1 MNTSSSA
8 PSTEASANA
17 SEPVLLAVRGM
28 TCAACVNRV
37 ERALRKVPGVAQAQ
51 VNFATETAS
60 VVWASGGPQAPG
72 GDPARLVSA
81 IEVAGYHAQ
90 PQSAEQPLADEHASW
105 WSVWGAVCL
114 GMLASVP
121 LALPML
127 WGDHHFWPAWV
138 QFALATPVQFGL
150 GARFY
155 KAGWAALRD
164 GSGNM
169 DQLVALGTSAAWGLS
184 LWLWWQHAAGSGL
197 PMADA
202 GAGAHATHGGTVP
215 APALYF
221 ESSAVVITLVLLGKA
236 LEARAKRQ
244 TTLAIRALQSLRPDT
259 VRRMGPQGE
268 VEVPLAQVLVG
279 DVLVVMPGARV
290 PSDGLVQEGASHV
303 DESLLTGEPLPVA
316 KHVGDRLTGGAIN
329 AEGRLLMQVTAVGGQ
344 TMLAHIIRRVV
355 EAQASKAP
363 IQRVVDRVSAVF
375 VPAVLLIAALTGLG
389 WWWAGQPV
397 EVALIRAVAV
407 LVIACP
413 CALGLA
419 TPAAIMAGTG
429 AAARQGILIQDPQA
443 LEIAHRVQLVAF
455 DKTGT
460 LTQGQPRLLDWAVS
474 QASGRDRGQALQVAA
489 ALQRGSEHP
498 LARAVLAAA
507 ESDASRRTDAQHAEP
522 LRAIPAPAQ
531 QLRVVPGR
539 GIEGWWPDLTPQG
552 GLWCLGSPR
561 WLHERA
567 GQRVPADLA
576 EVAARWSAD
585 GATVSWL
592 LHAASAPPASGAA
605 EAPPDLTAP
614 WQVVAV
620 LAFGD
625 ALKPEAAQAVARLH
639 ALGVRTAIISGD
651 SHPAAQAVARQLG
664 IQTVVAEV
672 LPGDKADHIRRLQR
686 DAQGRPVTVAMV
698 GDGLNDAPAL
708 AAADIGMAMANP
720 QGGTDVAMQAAGI
733 TLMRG
738 DPLLVPAALDV
749 SRRTSRK
756 IWQNLGWAF
765 GYNVI
770 GIPLAAFG
778 GLNPMLAGAAMALSS
793 VSVVSNALWLS
804 RWRPGHAV
812 NFAPTT
818 ARSSTG

>member
-1 MNTSSSA
+1 MCILTLPAMNTTLTPPSSA
-8 PSTEASANA
+8 PHDDPAL
-17 SEPVLLAVRGM
+17 LLAVRGM

-60 VVWASGGPQAPG
+60 VVLAPTAG
-72 GDPARLVSA
+72 EAPVPDAARLIAA
-81 IEVAGYHAQ
+81 IEAAGYHAQ
-90 PQSAEQPLADEHASW
+90 LQEADHPLADEHASW

-114 GMLASVP
+114 GALASVP
-121 LALPML
+121 LVLPML

-155 KAGWAALRD
+155 RAGWAALRD

-184 LWLWWQHAAGSGL
+184 VWLWWQHGL
-197 PMADA
+197 APAS
-202 GAGAHATHGGTVP
+202 GAHSHTVGAMP
-215 APALYF
+215 EAMPPALYF

-244 TTLAIRALQSLRPDT
+244 TTLAIRSLQSLRPDT
-259 VRRMGPQGE
+259 VRRLGPQGE

-279 DVLVVMPGARV
+279 DVLVVLPGARV
-290 PSDGLVQEGASHV
+290 PSDGLVQEGSSHV

-375 VPAVLLIAALTGLG
+375 VPTVLVIALLTGVGG
-389 WWWAGQPV
+389 WLAGQGAD
-397 EVALIRAVAV
+397 VALIRAVAV

-443 LEIAHRVQLVAF
+443 LEVAHRVQLVAF

-460 LTQGQPRLLDWAVS
+460 LTQGQPRLLDWAV
-474 QASGRDRGQALQVAA
+474 ASATAATGLGREQALQFAA

-498 LARAVLAAA
+498 LALAVLAAA
-507 ESDASRRTDAQHAEP
+507 DTLPAEP
-522 LRAIPAPAQ
+522 LRVSQSRA
-531 QLRVVPGR
+531 VPGR
-539 GIEGWWPDLTPQG
+539 GIEGVVSVG
-552 GLWCLGSPR
+552 GSGAVPAAWAGSWCLGSPR
-561 WLHERA
+561 WMQELT
-567 GQRVPADLA
+567 GQGAPADVA
-576 EVAARWSAD
+576 EAAARWSAD

-592 LHAASAPPASGAA
+592 LHAPAALHSDDGEEADRVGDGSEPKGAR
-605 EAPPDLTAP
+605 T
-614 WQVVAV
+614 WQVVAA

-625 ALKPEAAQAVARLH
+625 ALKPGAAQAVARLH

-651 SHPAAQAVARQLG
+651 SHQAAQAIARQVG
-664 IQTVVAEV
+664 IQEVIAEV

-686 DAQGRPVTVAMV
+686 DAQGRAVTVAMV

-738 DPLLVPAALDV
+738 DPLLVPAALEV

-770 GIPLAAFG
+770 GIPLAALG

-804 RWRPGHAV
+804 RWRPQ
-812 NFAPTT
+812 APE
-818 ARSSTG
+818 RSI